1 MLNYSFLKTASMKKL
16 FLLLPILLLA
26 MFSFAQQKTITGTV
40 TGKAD
45 KALLVGVSVQTKN
58 KTVLTDVSGKF
69 SIEAASG
76 DNLTFSY
83 VGMKPLTVPVTNSTE
98 NLIVEL
104 EEGVKMGEEV
114 VVVGYSSQRKKD
126 LTGAVSVVS
135 IGEAT
140 KESTVN
146 ILTSLQGRVPGMV
159 INNDGTPGGT
169 GFSVTIRGFSTTRG
183 GGPLYVIDG
192 VGTTNPGALTT
203 NDIESIQVLK
213 DAASATI
220 YGARA
225 NNGVI
230 IITTKKGKSPKTQI
244 SLNSYVGQQ
253 KLANR
258 LHFLNTEQYGQA
270 IWQAYNYSGL
280 APSHSVY
287 GNGPTPVAAPF
298 IDPGQTMATA
308 NTDWLDAIYQ
318 TSTIQSYNLGLN
330 KASDK
335 STFFLG
341 MDYTKEEG
349 IQKYSNYDKFSTRFN
364 SDFNLNKSI
373 SVGENLQVS
382 HYRQLNFGVR
392 AMNDAVFQFPYIPI
406 YDKNGN
412 FGGPWA
418 GDQSDKRNPLGE
430 LYNGRNNRS
439 RNWRIF
445 GNVHGDA
452 IITNGLAFRTTFGV
466 DYTNFYLRNFA
477 PTYIEG
483 SRGNPTAS
491 LTATES
497 FQFSYTWTNSLN
509 YHLVYNKHIFDLLS
523 GIEAIKNRQESFFGT
538 NTGFIINDFDYAYL
552 GGATGIAT
560 AGGTATQNALL
571 SQFGKLNYSFA
582 DKYLFSATIRRD
594 GSSRFGKSQR
604 YGVFPAFSAG
614 WRLNNEE
621 FLSNVNAIN
630 DLKLR
635 ASWGQTGN
643 QDIGDYNTVDFF
655 RTNPDL
661 SNYNL
666 AGTPTGALPGYY
678 ASKFGNA
685 DIKWEAQTQTNIG
698 LDFLGFKN
706 HITAS
711 IDWYNKQTTNLLL
724 NPALLAVAG
733 IASAPFINSGKI
745 ENKGLEFALG
755 YQNVFK
761 SGLHLNADFNIA
773 FNRNKVLALTKGVP
787 YITNTYGRIEPGHEI
802 NEFYGYIADG
812 LFNSQKEV
820 DDYKAT
826 VLSGD
831 FQAKPGRIRYR
842 DLNADGKIDANDRT
856 YIGKPNPKF
865 NYGLNLSASF
875 KGFDASMFF
884 SGVYGNKIFNEDRK
898 YSELGIFPSNYG
910 TSVLNAWTPAN
921 TSATVPALQKTL
933 TNNEGRTSTY
943 FVENGSYLKIK
954 SIQIGYSFSKNVTNK
969 IGINNLRFY
978 LQGENLFTFTKYTG
992 MDPESVN
999 TSTSNKGVDFQGM
1012 LYPHSK
1018 GVNFGLNI
1026 NF

>member
-1 MLNYSFLKTASMKKL
+1 MRKLFFLL
-16 FLLLPILLLA
+16 PFLLLT
-26 MFSFAQQKTITGTV
+26 MFALAQQKTITGVV
-40 TGKAD
+40 TGNID
-45 KALLVGVSVQTKN
+45 KIPLAGVTVQTKS
-58 KTVLTDVSGKF
+58 KTILTDASGKF
-69 SIEAASG
+69 SIEASVG
-76 DNLTFSY
+76 DNLTFTY
-83 VGMKPLTVPVTNSTE
+83 VGMKTITVKVSNS
-98 NLIVEL
+98 VKEL
-104 EEGVKMGEEV
+104 NIEMEAGQNYLDEV
-114 VVVGYSSQRKKD
+114 VVTGYKSERKKD
-126 LTGAVSVVS
+126 ITGAVSVVN
-135 IGEAT
+135 INETT
-140 KESTVN
+140 KESNVN
-146 ILTSLQGRVPGMV
+146 IITSLQGRIPGVV

-169 GFSVTIRGFSTTRG
+169 GFTVTIRGFSTTQG

-192 VGTTNPGALTT
+192 VGTTNPGALTP

-230 IITTKKGKSPKTQI
+230 IITTKKGKSLKTQI
-244 SLNSYVGQQ
+244 TFKTYIGQQ
-253 KLANR
+253 KLSDR

-270 IWQAYNYSGL
+270 VWQAYQYSGL

-287 GNGPTPVAAPF
+287 GSGPTPVIAPF

-318 TSTIQSYNLGLN
+318 TSTTQSYNLGLN

-341 MDYTKEEG
+341 LDYSKDEG

-364 SDFNLNKSI
+364 SSFSLNKNI
-373 SVGENLQVS
+373 TVGENLQVS
-382 HYRQLNFGVR
+382 HFRQLNFGTRV
-392 AMNDAVFQFPYIPI
+392 MNDAVFQFPYIPL

-439 RNWRIF
+439 LSWRIF
-445 GNVHGDA
+445 GNVYGDA
-452 IITNGLAFRTTFGV
+452 TIVKGLTFRTSFGV

-477 PTYIEG
+477 PTYVEG
-483 SRGNPTAS
+483 SHGNPIAS
-491 LTATES
+491 LTTTER
-497 FQFSYTWTNSLN
+497 FQLAYTWTNSLN
-509 YHLVYNKHIFDLLS
+509 YHLVYDRHVLDLF
-523 GIEAIKNRQESFFGT
+523 GGVEAIKNWQESLSGT
-538 NTGFIINDFDYAYL
+538 NTGFIINDYNYAFL

-560 AGGTATQNALL
+560 SGGTASRNALF
-571 SQFGKLNYSFA
+571 SQFGKLNYTFA
-582 DKYLFSATIRRD
+582 DKYLFSATVRRD
-594 GSSRFGKSQR
+594 GSSRFGKTKR

-614 WRLNNEE
+614 WRLNKEN
-621 FLSNVNAIN
+621 FLSHIN
-630 DLKLR
+630 QISDLKLR

-643 QDIGDYNTVDFF
+643 QEIGDYNTVDFF
-655 RTNPDL
+655 RTNLDL

-666 AGTPTGALPGYY
+666 AGTPTGSLPGYY
-678 ASKFGNA
+678 ASQRGNPNL
-685 DIKWEAQTQTNIG
+685 KWEAQTQTNIG
-698 LDFLGFKN
+698 LDFLGFN
-706 HITAS
+706 NQITAS
-711 IDWYNKQTTNLLL
+711 VDWYKKETTNLLF

-733 IASAPFINSGKI
+733 IASAPFVNSGKI

-755 YQNVFK
+755 YQNTFK
-761 SGLHLNADFNIA
+761 SGFHLNADFNIA
-773 FNRNKVLALTKGVP
+773 FNKNKVLALTMGVP
-787 YITNTYGRIEPGHEI
+787 FITNTYGRIEPGHEI

-812 LFNSQKEV
+812 IFSSQKEV
-820 DDYKAT
+820 DDYKMK

-842 DLNADGKIDANDRT
+842 DLNGDGKIDANDRT

-884 SGVYGNKIFNEDRK
+884 SGVYGSKIFNEDRK

-910 TSVLNAWTPAN
+910 TSVLNAWTPTN
-921 TSATVPALQKTL
+921 TNATVPALQKTL

-954 SIQIGYSFSKNVTNK
+954 SIQIGYSVPKTVTNW
-969 IGINNLRFY
+969 IGITSLRIY
-978 LQGENLFTFTKYTG
+978 IQGENLVTFTKYSG

-999 TSTSNKGVDFQGM
+999 TSTANKGVDFQGM

-1018 GVNFGLNI
+1018 AVNFGLNI